1 MDLSLRGPQTRD
13 ITSSGKTIV
22 AGTSGDISSRYG
34 RPNALGIG
42 GSEEHPTMAL
52 AECDTLSG
60 K

>member
-42 GSEEHPTMAL
+42 GS
-52 AECDTLSG
+52 
-60 K
+60 